1 MSAARVEVERGGVVE
16 SVHRFHVAVAGEDG
30 RLVQGAGDVS
40 LLTFARSAIK
50 AIQAMPLVE
59 DGVVERYGLTEAEL
73 ALCCASHAGEPFHVE
88 AARSI
93 LAKIGA
99 DEDALAC
106 GPQRPTHRPSADAI
120 LREGGEYGRIH
131 NNCSGKHAGMLAL
144 ARAHG
149 WPLEGYHTADHPVQ
163 QRMRSEV
170 SWWTGIAPGQMAT
183 GIDGCGV
190 LTFQV
195 PLHAL
200 ASAFA
205 RLARGA
211 WTGERGPAEIFAAM
225 ARHPEYV
232 AGTDRLCTD
241 VMRVTGGRIIAKFGA
256 EGVYCAAVPEQGLG
270 IAIKVEDGARR
281 AVDSA
286 LVGTLRALGLLSE
299 AEYGALQRHGEPAIL
314 NTRGEEV
321 GRVRPVVRL
330 ERHGD

>member
-1 MSAARVEVERGGVVE
+1 MSAARVEVERCGVVE
-16 SVHRFHVAVAGEDG
+16 SVHRFHVAVVGEGD
-30 RLVQGAGDVS
+30 RVVASAGDVG
-40 LLTFARSAIK
+40 LPTFARSAIK
-50 AIQAMPLVE
+50 SIQAMPLVE

-73 ALCCASHAGEPFHVE
+73 ALCCASHAGEAFHVE

-106 GPQRPTHRPSADAI
+106 GPQRPTHRPSAEAI
-120 LREGGEYGRIH
+120 ERSGGQFGRIH

-149 WPLEGYHTADHPVQ
+149 WPLEGYHQANHPVQ
-163 QRMRSEV
+163 QRMRAEV
-170 SWWTGIAPGQMAT
+170 SRWTGVAPTQMAT
-183 GIDGCGV
+183 GVDGCGV
-190 LTFQV
+190 VTFQV
-195 PLHAL
+195 PLQAL
-200 ASAFA
+200 AVAFS
-205 RLARGA
+205 RMARGA
-211 WTGERGPAEIFAAM
+211 WGGERGPAEIFAAM

-281 AVDSA
+281 AVEPA
-286 LVGTLRALGLLSE
+286 LVGTLRALDLLTD
-299 AEYGALQRHGEPAIL
+299 AEHAALRRHGEPAIV